1 MAMVEL
7 SYMFHSYSTS
17 GKTPEFHAFIKLCL
31 SSIEAGDVKKTPR
44 GCPSL
49 VPCELRCLFLLFCLS
64 EFFL

>member
-31 SSIEAGDVKKTPR
+31 SSIEAGDVKKTPEDAQASFHAN
-44 GCPSL
+44 CDAY
-49 VPCELRCLFLLFCLS
+49 FY
-64 EFFL
+64 FFV